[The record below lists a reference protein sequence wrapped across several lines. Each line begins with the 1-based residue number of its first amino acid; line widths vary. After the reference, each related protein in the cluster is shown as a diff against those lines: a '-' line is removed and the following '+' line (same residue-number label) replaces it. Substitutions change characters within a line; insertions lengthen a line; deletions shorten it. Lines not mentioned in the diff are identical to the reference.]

1 MAITT
6 EAFTPQRI
14 ISVNMDYDPDQ
25 ADEQHENGVGGV
37 LDMDIM
43 HDFGE
48 GVGVDMR
55 DFPSHDGI
63 EGEVEVGKEEIGTFA
78 YGTPLHPLTV
88 R

>member
-1 MAITT
+1 MTTPT
-6 EAFTPQRI
+6 EAFEPQRI
-14 ISVNMDYDPDQ
+14 VSVNMDYK
-25 ADEQHENGVGGV
+25 ADAEDDHHENGLGEE

-63 EGEVEVGKEEIGTFA
+63 EGTEAEVSKEEIG
-78 YGTPLHPLTV
+78 PS
-88 R
+88 